1 MREFECKDGT
11 HTVKLDS
18 SLLYKLQKL
27 RDEIGK
33 PIIVTSGY
41 RTKEYNNKIGGAK
54 NSQHMLGKAA
64 DIKIN
69 GLSPDEIAIIAEKI
83 GFGGIGIYKTF
94 VHLDVRQIKTRWRG

>member
-1 MREFECKDGT
+1 MREFECKNGT

-18 SLLYKLQKL
+18 LLLYKLQKL
-27 RDEIGK
+27 RDTTER

-41 RTKEYNNKIGGAK
+41 RTKEYNKKVGGSPK
-54 NSQHMLGKAA
+54 SQHMLGKAV

-69 GLSPDEIAIIAEKI
+69 GLTPDEIAIKAEKI

-94 VHLDVRQIKTRWRG
+94 VHLDVRHIKTRWRG